1 MSLKQRKMKLKA
13 RIKLNQQHDHGLKF
27 EVRLHSH
34 DTG

>member
-1 MSLKQRKMKLKA
+1 MSLKQRKMKFKP